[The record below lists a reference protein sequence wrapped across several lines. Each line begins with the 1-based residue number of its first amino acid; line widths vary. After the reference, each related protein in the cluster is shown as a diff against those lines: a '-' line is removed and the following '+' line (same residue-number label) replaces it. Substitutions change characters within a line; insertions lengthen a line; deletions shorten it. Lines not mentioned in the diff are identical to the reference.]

1 MMTKI
6 RVLLA
11 DDHTIVRKGLSA
23 LLAEEED
30 ITVVAEA
37 EDGREAVEKAFAMDP
52 DVVVMDIGMP
62 SLNGLEA
69 VRAIKKG
76 RPEMK
81 VLILTMHENEEY
93 ITEALKAGVS
103 GYLIK
108 KSAPRDLITAIRLA
122 YQGESFLSPAIST
135 KVIHRFIRQAAG
147 DTADSVQKESPLTSR
162 EREVVQLIAEGSANK
177 EIAARLGISIKTVK
191 NHRSNLME
199 KLDLHNT
206 AEITQFAIKNG
217 LIILDK

>member
-1 MMTKI
+1 MIKI

-11 DDHTIVRKGLSA
+11 DDHTIVRKGLCA
-23 LLAEEED
+23 LLEEETD
-30 ITVVAEA
+30 ISVIGEA
-37 EDGREAVEKAFAMDP
+37 EDGREAVEKAFTLEP
-52 DVVVMDIGMP
+52 DVVVIDIGMP

-69 VRAIKKG
+69 VKAIKKG

-93 ITEALKAGVS
+93 ITEALRAGVS

-108 KSAPRDLITAIRLA
+108 KSVPRDLITAIQLA
-122 YQGESFLSPAIST
+122 YKGESFLSPSIST
-135 KVIHRFIRQAAG
+135 KVINRFIRQN
-147 DTADSVQKESPLTSR
+147 TPSDSEFIDSEITLTTR
-162 EREVVQLIAEGSANK
+162 EREVVQLIAEGLTNK
-177 EIAARLGISIKTVK
+177 EIASNLGISIKTVK

>member
-1 MMTKI
+1 MPNI

-11 DDHTIVRKGLSA
+11 DDHTIVRKGLCA
-23 LLAEEED
+23 LLEEETD
-30 ITVVAEA
+30 ISVIGEA
-37 EDGREAVEKAFAMDP
+37 EDGREAVEKALTLEP

-69 VRAIKKG
+69 VKAIKKG

-93 ITEALKAGVS
+93 ITEALRSGVS
-103 GYLIK
+103 GYLLK
-108 KSAPRDLITAIRLA
+108 KSAPRDLITAIQLA
-122 YQGESFLSPAIST
+122 YKGESFLSPAIST
-135 KVIHRFIRQAAG
+135 KVINRFIRQN
-147 DTADSVQKESPLTSR
+147 TASESESIDSEISLTTR
-162 EREVVQLIAEGSANK
+162 EREVVQLIAEGLTNK
-177 EIAARLGISIKTVK
+177 EIAGNLGISIKTVK

-217 LIILDK
+217 IIILDK

>member
-1 MMTKI
+1 MPNI

-11 DDHTIVRKGLSA
+11 DDHTIVRKGLCA
-23 LLAEEED
+23 LLEEETD
-30 ITVVAEA
+30 ISVIGEA
-37 EDGREAVEKAFAMDP
+37 EDGREAVEKAFTLEP
-52 DVVVMDIGMP
+52 DVVVIDIGMP

-69 VRAIKKG
+69 VKAIKKG

-93 ITEALKAGVS
+93 ITEALRAGVS

-108 KSAPRDLITAIRLA
+108 KSVPRDLITAIQLA
-122 YQGESFLSPAIST
+122 YKGESFLSPSIST
-135 KVIHRFIRQAAG
+135 KVINRFIRQN
-147 DTADSVQKESPLTSR
+147 TPSDSEFIDSEITLTTR
-162 EREVVQLIAEGSANK
+162 EREVVQLIAEGLTNK
-177 EIAARLGISIKTVK
+177 EIASNLGISIKTVK

>member
-1 MMTKI
+1 MYNI
-6 RVLLA
+6 RVLIA
-11 DDHTIVRKGLSA
+11 DDHTIVRKGLCA
-23 LLAEEED
+23 LLEEETD
-30 ITVVAEA
+30 ISVIGEA
-37 EDGREAVEKAFAMDP
+37 EDGREAIEKAFELEP

-69 VRAIKKG
+69 VKAIKKG

-108 KSAPRDLITAIRLA
+108 KSVPKDLIAAIQLA
-122 YQGESFLSPAIST
+122 HKGESFLSPSIST
-135 KVIHRFIRQAAG
+135 KVINRFIRQNI
-147 DTADSVQKESPLTSR
+147 TSSSDSINPEKTLTTR
-162 EREVVQLIAEGSANK
+162 EREIVQLIAEGFSNK
-177 EIAARLGISIKTVK
+177 EIAAKLGISTQTVK

-206 AEITQFAIKNG
+206 AEITQFAIKNS